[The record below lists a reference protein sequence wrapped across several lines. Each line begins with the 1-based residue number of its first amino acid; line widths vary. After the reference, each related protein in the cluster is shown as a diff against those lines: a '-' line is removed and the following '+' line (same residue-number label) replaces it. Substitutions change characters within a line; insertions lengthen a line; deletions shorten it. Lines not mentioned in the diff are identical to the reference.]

1 MGVHLPFALSIHLPL
16 ALSVHPPFAL
26 SVHLPFALSLSKRPP
41 RPAQDSRLSLSKPGT
56 TCAGL
61 RQAQPLTGAACEE
74 RFDRLSANGM
84 VSANGELT

>member
-1 MGVHLPFALSIHLPL
+1 MGIHLPFALSL
-16 ALSVHPPFAL
+16 HP
-26 SVHLPFALSLSKRPP
+26 PFALSLSKRPP
-41 RPAQDSRLSLSKPGT
+41 RSAQDSRLSLSKPGT